1 MFEWRAKLTH
11 FFCISDKESKIENME
26 TKCKQKKLALEEGI
40 LEVKPKTFYADLEL
54 KFRRVPNV
62 TEAVNGR
69 VV

>member
-1 MFEWRAKLTH
+1 
-11 FFCISDKESKIENME
+11 ME

-62 TEAVNGR
+62 TVAVNAR